1 MGKYAKTEIHDF
13 YCLNCGNK
21 GIELP
26 RKRGQK
32 KEKFHRKKM
41 YCFHCHNTVNHIECK
56 TIEEVAQF
64 KEEFKQGVYKDEA
77 QESMAFIQ
85 KENSFE
91 QKLFG

>member
-26 RKRGQK
+26 RKKGQK
-32 KEKFHRKKM
+32 KL
-41 YCFHCHNTVNHIECK
+41 YCLTCKTDVNHIECK
-56 TIEEVAQF
+56 TIEEVEKF
-64 KEEFKQGVYKDEA
+64 KEEFKRGVYKDEA
-77 QESMAFIQ
+77 QESMAYIQ
-85 KENSFE
+85 KENSLG